1 MAASSDFPLS
11 APRLTRSVGQRWLRW
26 CVYPLRNA
34 VLRLFLRFHGVEGG
48 RDIQSAGGLPA
59 VCNEGTMQF
68 GDHVVIRSPHHRIE
82 LHSSP
87 GARLVIGAGSYLNQ
101 GCTLAATRS
110 IEIGERCLIGEFV
123 AIHDTNFHAVQPSQP
138 VKSAPVHIG
147 HNVWIGHRA
156 IILAGVTIG
165 DHAVIGA
172 GAVVT
177 KDVPARHVVGGNPAK
192 LIRVLECPDAW
203 RRP

>member
-11 APRLTRSVGQRWLRW
+11 APRLTRSVGERYARW
-26 CVYPLRNA
+26 CVSPLRNA
-34 VLRLFLRFHGVEGG
+34 LLRTLLRFHGVQCG
-48 RDIQSAGGLPA
+48 RDIQSGGGLPS
-59 VCNEGTMQF
+59 VCNEGTMQL
-68 GDHVVIRSPHHRIE
+68 GDRVVVRSPHHRIE

-87 GARLVIGAGSYLNQ
+87 GARLVIGADSYLNQ

-110 IEIGERCLIGEFV
+110 IEIGERCLVGEFV
-123 AIHDTNFHAVQPSQP
+123 AIHDTNFHAVQPGQP
-138 VKSAPVHIG
+138 VKSAPVRIG

>member
-1 MAASSDFPLS
+1 MSPTLPPAPSYLRRCRQAIVRRCALWTAPLRH
-11 APRLTRSVGQRWLRW
+11 ARIKRYLARHRVRHGWPIAIDGRFPRLANDGEFLLGDNVSLDSP
-26 CVYPLRNA
+26 VYPIELMVGRNA
-34 VLRLFLRFHGVEGG
+34 SLSIG
-48 RDIQSAGGLPA
+48 S
-59 VCNEGTMQF
+59 
-68 GDHVVIRSPHHRIE
+68 
-82 LHSSP
+82 HSY
-87 GARLVIGAGSYLNQ
+87 INQ
-101 GCTLAATRS
+101 GCTFAATRV

-123 AIHDTNFHAVQPSQP
+123 AIHDTNFHAIQPDQP
-138 VKSAPVHIG
+138 VKTAPVHIG

-177 KDVPARHVVGGNPAK
+177 RNVPARTIVGGNPARP
-192 LIRVLECPDAW
+192 IRTLDCPDEW